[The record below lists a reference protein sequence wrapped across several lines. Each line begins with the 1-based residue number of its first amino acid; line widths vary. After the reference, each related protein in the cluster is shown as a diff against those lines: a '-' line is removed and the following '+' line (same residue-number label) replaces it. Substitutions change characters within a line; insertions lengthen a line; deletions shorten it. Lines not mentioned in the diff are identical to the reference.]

1 MEVRS
6 VGAPILQAASF
17 TPPALS
23 PEEMVAIAAARP
35 AVLQQQSVALATM
48 HSGTTGQGTP
58 AIDSNG
64 HIDVLA

>member
-1 MEVRS
+1 MDVRS
-6 VGAPILQAASF
+6 VGGPILQAASF
-17 TPPALS
+17 TPPVLS

-35 AVLQQQSVALATM
+35 AVLQQQNVALATM